1 MAIVDETVSD
11 YSFEVDKACSIL
23 MQVYDS
29 IMQSDDEVSNDVN
42 ITCLLFCI
50 EQC

>member
-1 MAIVDETVSD
+1 MTTVDGTVSD

-29 IMQSDDEVSNDVN
+29 IIV
-42 ITCLLFCI
+42 
-50 EQC
+50 